1 MIGIRDFLF
10 CPEDYMKIG
19 TEYADG
25 RLILY
30 LEGEL
35 DHHNAK
41 PAMKAIEQAMEEFLP
56 RQCVLDMSG
65 LTFMDSSGI
74 ALILKA
80 HKLAGAQGGQVCVEN
95 PPRQVLR
102 VMETSGIE
110 RIVPIAQ
117 KIGKE

>member
-1 MIGIRDFLF
+1 
-10 CPEDYMKIG
+10 MKIG

-30 LEGEL
+30 LKGEL
-35 DHHNAK
+35 DHHSAK
-41 PAMKAIEQAMEEFLP
+41 HAMKAIEQTMEECLP

-80 HKLAGAQGGQVCVEN
+80 HKLAQAQGGRVCVEN
-95 PPRQVLR
+95 PTRQVLR